1 MRRAVL
7 FIAVAL
13 LTMRCA
19 ATAGEEERERRS
31 APNRTLARAIDDVAR
46 GGAADAFRVR
56 VEWSRGGR
64 MASAELYGNG
74 AAIWNDERAF
84 RVAPAEIGATA
95 KALRDARFAAMP
107 ERFGEGESDFL
118 TMRGKV
124 SVAVGDA
131 AKTVVQIDRG
141 VQSDVLAGLAAGI
154 LARAEAGGRAGVG
167 AASLDDG
174 LRKIAAGVLPAEALR
189 VSVQQRG
196 DAGFLLQIR
205 GGDAIARRFAAK
217 SGFGAPRR
225 LRVNVRELAKELREI
240 ALLENGYA
248 PEYTEL
254 RVEVLG
260 RVEERLARPESAGRR
275 DAVFG
280 RAVEALRAIAERTL
294 ADGKPAPAA
303 E

>member
-7 FIAVAL
+7 FLAVAL

-19 ATAGEEERERRS
+19 TADEEERERRS
-31 APNRTLARAIDDVAR
+31 VPNRTLARAIDDVAS
-46 GGAADAFRVR
+46 GGTADAFRVR

-64 MASAELYGNG
+64 MVSSELYGNG
-74 AAIWNDERAF
+74 AGIWNDERAF

-95 KALRDARFAAMP
+95 KALSDARFVAMP

-141 VQSDVLAGLAAGI
+141 AQSDALAGLAAGI
-154 LARAEAGGRAGVG
+154 LARAEAKGGIG
-167 AASLDDG
+167 AESLDDG
-174 LRKIAAGVLPAEALR
+174 LRKIAAGELPAEALR

-217 SGFGAPRR
+217 SGFGAPQR
-225 LRVNVRELAKELREI
+225 LRVDVRKLARELQEI

-275 DAVFG
+275 DAGFG
-280 RAVEALRAIAERTL
+280 RAVEVLRAIAERTL
-294 ADGKPAPAA
+294 AEGKPTPAA